1 MAVDIS
7 VIESVRLNSTSQEKV
22 IALSLID
29 CTTANFSYG
38 SAIWLY
44 QPPKLPESDKFNLGY
59 HLRESLALTLQAYP
73 QWSGH
78 LKVVSKTDGV
88 GPPEAQH
95 FPPHARRFGRIYAHF
110 GTATDP
116 GVEFVY
122 AKSSATLDSLY
133 LSDRPLKQPLWSCE
147 TATFHSFL
155 AATTLAHALQPK
167 VDDES
172 GRLNPLMAVQV
183 TELACGGFVVAVKGT
198 HPLAD
203 ATSFISLLKDWAA
216 VSRSVLERSPIP
228 TLTPLFDPA
237 LLDNQAAGD
246 INAEEPDDGILQ
258 KAKSLPLHRYDWW
271 ASAATCPWTFKIPSP
286 FDTEEQTPAGKV
298 MPWDEWDL
306 ASPVSN
312 YVVHL
317 NREQV
322 DFLWNKANKNASEKL
337 SRHDAVLGH
346 IWSCV
351 ARARSLQD
359 DDGPI
364 HCDLVYG
371 VRPSF
376 QLGSEFQGSPC
387 MMMNVELP
395 GSKVADES
403 NLTTIATKVRQTL
416 KVITDKDNMAAHLY
430 SIAYEKSPQR
440 IWQAFLGRRH
450 ILVTTWGRAGIYDID
465 FGLGSECS
473 YAEGVVPEMD
483 GNILIKEA
491 PGKPGAYWTDNGV
504 DISIHIRTEDM
515 ERLIEDPLLLPEASQ
530 ANSQV

>member
-7 VIESVRLNSTSQEKV
+7 VIESVRLNSASEEKV
-22 IALSLID
+22 IALSLLD

-44 QPPKLPESDKFNLGY
+44 QPPKLPKSDNFNLGY

-88 GPPEAQH
+88 GPPEGH
-95 FPPHARRFGRIYAHF
+95 HLPPHARRFGRIYAHF
-110 GTATDP
+110 GTDTDP
-116 GVEFVY
+116 GVEFIY
-122 AKSSATLDSLY
+122 AKSSATLDSIY
-133 LSDRPLKQPLWSCE
+133 PTDRPSKQPLWSCE

-155 AATTLAHALQPK
+155 AATTLAHALQPNIA
-167 VDDES
+167 DEA

-183 TELACGGFVVAVKGT
+183 TELACGGFVVAKST
-198 HPLAD
+198 L
-203 ATSFISLLKDWAA
+203 
-216 VSRSVLERSPIP
+216 P

-246 INAEEPDDGILQ
+246 INAEQPDEKILQ
-258 KAKSLPLHRYDWW
+258 KAKSLPMHRYDWW
-271 ASAATCPWTFKIPSP
+271 ASAATCPWPFQIPAP
-286 FDTEEQTPAGKV
+286 FDAEEQTPAGKL
-298 MPWDEWDL
+298 MPWAEWDL

-322 DFLWNKANKNASEKL
+322 DFIWNKANEYASEKL

-346 IWSCV
+346 IWSCI
-351 ARARSLQD
+351 ARARGLQE
-359 DDGPI
+359 DDGPV

-403 NLTTIATKVRQTL
+403 NLSAVATQVRQTL
-416 KVITDKDNMAAHLY
+416 KVITDKDNMAAHLH
-430 SIAYEKSPQR
+430 SIAYEKSPQQ

-491 PGKPGAYWTDNGV
+491 PGKPGSYWTDNGI

-515 ERLIEDPLLLPEASQ
+515 ERLIKDPLLLPEASILGGQ
-530 ANSQV
+530 

>member
-1 MAVDIS
+1 MAIDIS
-7 VIESVRLNSTSQEKV
+7 VIESVRLNSASEEKV
-22 IALSLID
+22 IALSLLD

-44 QPPKLPESDKFNLGY
+44 QPPKLPESDNFNLGY
-59 HLRESLALTLQAYP
+59 HLRESLALTLEAYP
-73 QWSGH
+73 QWLGH
-78 LKVVSKTDGV
+78 LKVVSKIDGV

-95 FPPHARRFGRIYAHF
+95 LPPHARRFGRIYAHF

-122 AKSSATLDSLY
+122 ARSSATLDSIY
-133 LSDRPLKQPLWSCE
+133 PMDRPSKQPLWSCE

-155 AATTLAHALQPK
+155 AATTLAHALQPNIA
-167 VDDES
+167 DEA
-172 GRLNPLMAVQV
+172 GRLSPLMAVQV
-183 TELACGGFVVAVKGT
+183 TELACGGFVVAKS
-198 HPLAD
+198 A
-203 ATSFISLLKDWAA
+203 
-216 VSRSVLERSPIP
+216 IP
-228 TLTPLFDPA
+228 ALTPLFDPA
-237 LLDNQAAGD
+237 LLDSQAAGD
-246 INAEEPDDGILQ
+246 INAEEPDEDILQ
-258 KAKSLPLHRYDWW
+258 KARSLPMHRYDWW
-271 ASAATCPWTFKIPSP
+271 ASAATCPWPFKIPAP
-286 FDTEEQTPAGKV
+286 FDTEEQTSVGKL
-298 MPWDEWDL
+298 MPWAEWDL

-317 NREQV
+317 NRNQV
-322 DFLWNKANKNASEKL
+322 DVLWNKANENASEKL

-346 IWSCV
+346 IWSCI
-351 ARARSLQD
+351 ARARGLQD
-359 DDGPI
+359 DDGPV

-387 MMMNVELP
+387 MMMNVELAV
-395 GSKVADES
+395 SKVADES
-403 NLTTIATKVRQTL
+403 NLSAIATQVRQTL
-416 KVITDKDNMAAHLY
+416 RVITNKDNMAAHLY

-473 YAEGVVPEMD
+473 FAEGVVPEMD

-515 ERLIEDPLLLPEASQ
+515 ERLIKDPSLLPEASIGDHDLD
-530 ANSQV
+530 AT

>member
-1 MAVDIS
+1 MTIDIS
-7 VIESVRLNSTSQEKV
+7 IIESMRLVSASREKIV
-22 IALSLID
+22 ALSLLD
-29 CTTANFSYG
+29 CTTANFSHG

-44 QPPKLPESDKFNLGY
+44 QPPRLPESDKLNLGY

-88 GPPEAQH
+88 GPSEADQL
-95 FPPHARRFGRIYAHF
+95 PPHARRFGRLYAHF
-110 GTATDP
+110 GSPTDP
-116 GVEFVY
+116 GVEFFH
-122 AKSSATLDSLY
+122 ARSSATLDSLY
-133 LSDRPLKQPLWSCE
+133 PADRPLKQPLWSCE

-155 AATTLAHALQPK
+155 AATKLADALQPN
-167 VDDES
+167 VENES
-172 GRLNPLMAVQV
+172 GQLSPLMAVQV
-183 TELACGGFVVAVKGT
+183 TELACGAFVVGLKGT

-216 VSRSVLERSPIP
+216 VSRSALNGSLLP
-228 TLTPLFDPA
+228 TLTPVFDPT

-246 INAEEPDDGILQ
+246 INAEQPDEEIVQ
-258 KAKSLPLHRYDWW
+258 KAKSLPMHRYDWW
-271 ASAATCPWTFKIPSP
+271 ASAATCPWHVQVPAP
-286 FDTEEQTPAGKV
+286 FDTEEQAPAGKL
-298 MPWDEWDL
+298 MPWAEWDL
-306 ASPVSN
+306 SSPVSN

-317 NREQV
+317 NRDQV
-322 DFLWNKANKNASEKL
+322 DFLQNKANKDASEKL

-346 IWSCV
+346 IWSCI
-351 ARARSLQD
+351 ARARGLQD
-359 DDGPI
+359 DDDPI

-371 VRPSF
+371 VRSSF
-376 QLGSEFQGSPC
+376 HLGSEFQGSPC
-387 MMMNVELP
+387 MMMNVEMP
-395 GSKVADES
+395 SSKVADES
-403 NLTTIATKVRQTL
+403 NLSAVAAKVRQTL
-416 KVITDKDNMAAHLY
+416 KVITDKDNMAAHIY

-483 GNILIKEA
+483 GNVLIKEA
-491 PGKPGAYWTDNGV
+491 PGKPGSYWTDNGV

-515 ERLIEDPLLLPEASQ
+515 QRLIKDPLLIPEASQ
-530 ANSQV
+530 LDS